1 MLNKRY
7 SVGKPAFDAQIA
19 SLADSVGT
27 AANADLIRE
36 IMVTALKLADDKADR
51 GDLKII
57 NAALKEL
64 RYAFK
69 LFARYRG
76 TRKVTIFGSA
86 RIRKDDPDYLQAVR
100 FARLIAEQ
108 NWMVITGGGSGIME
122 AGHEGAGR
130 DRSFGVNI
138 RLPWEQAANPV
149 IERDRKLITFKYFFT
164 RKLVFL
170 KEADGVVLCPG
181 GFGTHD
187 EGCETLT
194 LIQTGKGRPMPLV
207 YLDKPHGTY
216 WKTWQRYVEDHLLRR
231 GLISKD
237 DMALFKVTD
246 NAEEACREIT
256 DFYRNYHSIRF
267 VKDLLVIRL
276 QRAPSPKLLAQLNE
290 EFADINTKFE
300 MTVSGPLDEE
310 KEEPELAHLA
320 RLSFYF
326 DRSHWGR
333 LRQMIDVLNRE

>member
-7 SVGKPAFDAQIA
+7 TVGKPEIDAQID
-19 SLADSVGT
+19 SLAQSVGDS
-27 AANADLIRE
+27 ANADLIRE
-36 IMVTALKLADDKADR
+36 IVVTAIKLANDKADR

-86 RIRKDDPDYLQAVR
+86 RIQKDDPDYLQAVR
-100 FARLIAEQ
+100 FARRIAEE

-149 IERDRKLITFKYFFT
+149 IERDRKLITFKYFFA

-187 EGCETLT
+187 EGFETLT

-207 YLDKPHGTY
+207 FLDRPRGTY
-216 WKTWQRYVEDHLLRR
+216 WKTWRQYVEDHLLRR

-237 DMALFKVTD
+237 DMSLFKVTD

-256 DFYRNYHSIRF
+256 GFYRNYHSIRF
-267 VKDLLVIRL
+267 VKDLLVMRL
-276 QRAPSPKLLAQLNE
+276 QRRPDTTMLSRLSV
-290 EFADINTKFE
+290 EFADIITKFE
-300 MTVSGPLDEE
+300 ISLSGPLDEE
-310 KEEPELAHLA
+310 KDEPELAHLA

-326 DRSHWGR
+326 DRNHWGR
-333 LRQMIDVLNRE
+333 LRQMIDLLNQE

>member
-1 MLNKRY
+1 MLTRRY
-7 SVGKPAFDAQIA
+7 KTGLPEIDEKID
-19 SLADSVGT
+19 SLAQLLDEGE
-27 AANADLIRE
+27 NAGLIRE
-36 IMVTALKLADDKADR
+36 IFVTAAKLAADKADR
-51 GDLKII
+51 GDLKIL
-57 NAALKEL
+57 NASLKEL

-76 TRKVTIFGSA
+76 IRKVTIFGSA
-86 RIRKDDPDYLQAVR
+86 RIQKNDPDYEQAVR
-100 FARLIAEQ
+100 FARLIADR

-149 IERDRKLITFKYFFT
+149 IERDRKLITFKYFFA

-187 EGCETLT
+187 EGFETLT

-207 YLDKPHGTY
+207 FLDKPRGTY

-231 GLISKD
+231 GLISEE
-237 DMALFKVTD
+237 DMSLFKVTD
-246 NAEEACREIT
+246 NAATACEEIIR
-256 DFYRNYHSIRF
+256 FYHNYHSIRF

-276 QRAPSPKLLAQLNE
+276 QRAPDERLIARMHQR
-290 EFADINTKFE
+290 FADIIRSE
-300 MTVSGPLDEE
+300 LIVGGPLTEE
-310 KEEPELAHLA
+310 ADEPELSELP
-320 RLSFYF
+320 RLSFHF

-333 LRQMIDVLNRE
+333 LRQMIDVLNREG

>member
-7 SVGKPAFDAQIA
+7 SVGKPDIDAQIA
-19 SLADSVGT
+19 SLASSIGNT
-27 AANADLIRE
+27 ANADLIRE
-36 IMVTALKLADDKADR
+36 ILVTGLKLADDKADR

-86 RIRKDDPDYLQAVR
+86 RIQKDDPDYLQAVR

-149 IERDRKLITFKYFFT
+149 IERDRKLITFKYFFA

-187 EGCETLT
+187 EGYETLT

-207 YLDKPHGTY
+207 YLDKPRGTY

-246 NAEEACREIT
+246 DAEEACREIT
-256 DFYRNYHSIRF
+256 NFYRNYHSIRF
-267 VKDLLVIRL
+267 VKDLLVMRL
-276 QRAPSPKLLAQLNE
+276 QRAPSNSRLAELNKQ
-290 EFADINTKFE
+290 FADIQTKFE
-300 MTVSGPLDEE
+300 MTGSGPLPEE
-310 KEEPELAHLA
+310 SDEPELAHLA

-326 DRSHWGR
+326 NRSHWGR
-333 LRQMIDVLNRE
+333 VRQLIDALNQE